1 MCSFKLALSSLLCSA
16 VVNRRLLVVRTVR
29 RVSMMTELEM
39 KKMRMMKRLLLLVR
53 LISSPYNVSKSDLL

>member
-1 MCSFKLALSSLLCSA
+1 
-16 VVNRRLLVVRTVR
+16 
-29 RVSMMTELEM
+29 MMTELEM